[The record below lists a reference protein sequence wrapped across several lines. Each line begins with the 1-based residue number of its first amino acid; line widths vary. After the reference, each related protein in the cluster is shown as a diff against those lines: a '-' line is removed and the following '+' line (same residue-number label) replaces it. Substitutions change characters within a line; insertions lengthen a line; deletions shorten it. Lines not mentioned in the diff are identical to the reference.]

1 MKFSGETTCETDKFQ
16 ILYFVIE
23 KQIQEGKTNLKHVF
37 VFLLTGVL
45 SDQGYR
51 SKDELLRDVEDSL
64 PVTETQVEKDTSN
77 TEDLI
82 G

>member
-1 MKFSGETTCETDKFQ
+1 M
-16 ILYFVIE
+16 
-23 KQIQEGKTNLKHVF
+23 F

-51 SKDELLRDVEDSL
+51 SKDELLRDVVGSV
-64 PVTETQVEKDTSN
+64 PVTETQVKKDTSN
-77 TEDLI
+77 IKDLI

>member
-1 MKFSGETTCETDKFQ
+1 MKFSGETTCETNKFQ
-16 ILYFVIE
+16 ILNFAIE

-51 SKDELLRDVEDSL
+51 SKDELLRDVVGSV
-64 PVTETQVEKDTSN
+64 PVTETQVKKDTSN
-77 TEDLI
+77 IKDLI